1 MHSCCSRALLA
12 CRGLCGHLE
21 AALLLAFTESSFA
34 NELTLH
40 ARTTRSLN
48 AATQSHQSFVDEE
61 SRTNSPSVRQQRQAE
76 IRK

>member
-12 CRGLCGHLE
+12 CRALCGHLE

-48 AATQSHQSFVDEE
+48 AATQSHQSFDEE
-61 SRTNSPSVRQQRQAE
+61 ARTQTVGAAAE
-76 IRK
+76 ACISSK